1 VLNSL
6 TLIIPGLLLRFWT
19 TGYIGKISR
28 APSIS
33 ADYLVVKGPYRFFRH
48 PLYLGNFALVA
59 GVLVALKP
67 SLIMAFAVL
76 LGYLIMYRLIARAET
91 EYLEQ
96 SNPEPK
102 ETGFNIIEALSEW
115 RTWLVTGTALGLG
128 LLKAFWLVKR

>member
-1 VLNSL
+1 MLNSL
-6 TLIIPGLLLRFWT
+6 TLIVPGLVLRFWAS
-19 TGYIGKISR
+19 GYIGKIGR

-33 ADYLVVKGPYRFFRH
+33 ADYLVVNGPYRFFRH

-67 SLIMAFAVL
+67 SLIIAFGVL
-76 LGYLIMYRLIARAET
+76 IGYIIIYRLIAQAET
-91 EYLEQ
+91 EHLDQ
-96 SNPEPK
+96 VQPEPK

-128 LLKAFWLVKR
+128 LLKAFWLATR